1 MSGSGQTL
9 TLPIDWGALFRVKCA
24 YCGGVPSGAWRSCDY
39 CGAPIRRGQRI
50 NVMTLGDTK
59 SRYIEVEA

>member
-24 YCGGVPSGAWRSCDY
+24 YCGVVRNRLDSERCPG
-39 CGAPIRRGQRI
+39 CGAALP
-50 NVMTLGDTK
+50 
-59 SRYIEVEA
+59 EVEFKPEPAKEPA